1 MLVYTTLDGRGGT
14 LVQPSMDKIR
24 ASFEVTSH
32 IDCEFRDESNST
44 QSVNVECLTKIV
56 DVIIR
61 VTLRPSQFRNG
72 YPKVAPKCRT
82 LQVHSF
88 RGYTEAQRSVRWQ
101 RGQHGRSDVRVDN
114 TTMIS
119 RRKRF
124 RCSLTGTPRNR
135 SPRIWGSVVQACFTV
150 GKPV

>member
-1 MLVYTTLDGRGGT
+1 MRCLVVMLVYTTLDGRGGT

-24 ASFEVTSH
+24 ASFEVTSY

-72 YPKVAPKCRT
+72 YPKGGMLRRILDSRWRGRT
-82 LQVHSF
+82 DKRVINETKNIIVWFLSHVLCYLCF
-88 RGYTEAQRSVRWQ
+88 LFERYI
-101 RGQHGRSDVRVDN
+101 SDYVW
-114 TTMIS
+114 
-119 RRKRF
+119 
-124 RCSLTGTPRNR
+124 L
-135 SPRIWGSVVQACFTV
+135 
-150 GKPV
+150 KPVEATCFNRLTC